1 MPLSEEMIYQNQN
14 ASNLAKTH
22 EDEIK
27 QEPEKQKTEF
37 SYVETEIQ
45 TFLNEVSNEINE
57 NSSRAFESKHHHH
70 AIKLKKLSRLKVTC
84 ERSRVNVK
92 LKNLSFSSIH
102 HRKVVKL
109 WMNHIKEGRI
119 ISVEYDDPRACI
131 KCKLVM
137 FNAIDMFRH
146 IRDVHIPKP
155 LEAVTVKKDI
165 KDEESSIIK
174 HENN

>member
-27 QEPEKQKTEF
+27 QEPEKQNTEF

-45 TFLNEVSNEINE
+45 SFLNEVSNEINE
-57 NSSRAFESKHHHH
+57 NSSRASESKLHHH

-92 LKNLSFSSIH
+92 LKNISFSSIH

-119 ISVEYDDPRACI
+119 ISVDYDDPRACI
-131 KCKLVM
+131 KCKPQKL
-137 FNAIDMFRH
+137 RH
-146 IRDVHIPKP
+146 QYDIRYILCQSNRKH
-155 LEAVTVKKDI
+155 KK
-165 KDEESSIIK
+165 
-174 HENN
+174 

>member
-1 MPLSEEMIYQNQN
+1 MPISEEMIYQN
-14 ASNLAKTH
+14 ASNLAITNTDK
-22 EDEIK
+22 IK

-45 TFLNEVSNEINE
+45 SFLNEVSNEINE

-119 ISVEYDDPRACI
+119 ISVDYDDPRACI

-155 LEAVTVKKDI
+155 CFKKDI

-174 HENN
+174 HEND

>member
-37 SYVETEIQ
+37 SYVETEIKS
-45 TFLNEVSNEINE
+45 FLNKVSNEINE

-119 ISVEYDDPRACI
+119 ISVDYDDPRACI

-146 IRDVHIPKP
+146 IRDVHIPNP
-155 LEAVTVKKDI
+155 CIKKKI

-174 HENN
+174 HEND